1 MGPSFTVCER
11 MPGIPMLVIENLV
24 KSYPGQHGQEAALA
38 LRDVSFRV
46 EEGSF
51 FTLLGPSGCGKTTT
65 LQCIAGLE
73 TPDTGAIRM
82 GDRTVFSSADHV
94 LVPAN
99 RRELGMVFQS
109 YAIWPHMT
117 VFENVAF
124 PLVHGMRRWPS
135 HEVRSRVLKVLEMVE
150 LGHLADR
157 PAPLLSGGQQ
167 QRVALARALVHEPR
181 VLLLDEPLSNL
192 DAKLRD
198 TMRNEI
204 RNLVKSL
211 GITTIFVTHDQV
223 EAIGMSDQILLMNQG
238 RIVQMGAPRDIYLRP
253 NSVFT
258 ADFMGR
264 SNLLPGVLEN
274 GGDAARAQTAI
285 GPIAGT
291 ATPGLAPNDQV
302 RVVVRPQS
310 IVVSP
315 DTEKGAGVNRFRARV
330 TSLSF
335 LGDVVETEVET
346 GGQKLTLMLGPYTN
360 LAVDDELVLDFPPE
374 RCVIVPAD
382 ETIPQRRVQ

>member
-1 MGPSFTVCER
+1 
-11 MPGIPMLVIENLV
+11 MLLIENLV
-24 KSYPGQHGQEAALA
+24 KSYPGQHGQDAMLA
-38 LRDVSFRV
+38 LRDLSFTV

-73 TPDTGAIRM
+73 NPDSGVIQM
-82 GDRTVFSSADHV
+82 GDRAVFSSRENL

-109 YAIWPHMT
+109 YAIWPHMS
-117 VFENVAF
+117 VFDNVAF
-124 PLVHGMRRWPS
+124 PLVYGVKRAPS
-135 HEVRSRVLKVLEMVE
+135 HEVRPRVLKALEMVE
-150 LGHLADR
+150 LAHLADR

-181 VLLLDEPLSNL
+181 LLLLDEPLSNL

-198 TMRNEI
+198 TMRTEI

-211 GITTIFVTHDQV
+211 GITTLFVTHDQV
-223 EAIGMSDQILLMNQG
+223 EAIGMSDQIVLMKAG
-238 RIVQMGAPRDIYLRP
+238 RIVQQGAPRDIYLRP

-264 SNLLPGVLEN
+264 SNLLPGVLEM
-274 GGDAARAQTAI
+274 GGATARARTAI
-285 GPIAGT
+285 GPVSGVAG
-291 ATPGLAPNDQV
+291 PELAPGAQV
-302 RVVVRPQS
+302 MVVVRPQA
-310 IVVSP
+310 ILVAP
-315 DTEKGAGVNRFRARV
+315 ATEASGTNRFKARV
-330 TSLSF
+330 DAMTF
-335 LGDVVETEVET
+335 LGDVVETEVAVE
-346 GGQKLTLMLGPYTN
+346 GRKLTLMLDPYTA
-360 LAVDDELVLDFPPE
+360 LSVGQELVLDLPPE

-382 ETIPQRRVQ
+382 EPAAPGSPR

>member
-1 MGPSFTVCER
+1 
-11 MPGIPMLVIENLV
+11 MLLIENLV
-24 KSYPGQHGQEAALA
+24 KSYPGQHGQDAMLA
-38 LRDVSFRV
+38 LRDVSFKV

-73 TPDTGAIRM
+73 NPDSGVIQM
-82 GDRTVFSSADHV
+82 GDRAVFSSRENL

-109 YAIWPHMT
+109 YAIWPHMS
-117 VFENVAF
+117 VFDNVAF
-124 PLVHGMRRWPS
+124 PLVYGVKRAPS
-135 HEVRSRVLKVLEMVE
+135 HEVRPRVLKALEMVE
-150 LGHLADR
+150 LAHLADR

-181 VLLLDEPLSNL
+181 LLLLDEPLSNL

-198 TMRNEI
+198 TMRTEI

-211 GITTIFVTHDQV
+211 GITTLFVTHDQV
-223 EAIGMSDQILLMNQG
+223 EAIGMSDQIVLMKAG
-238 RIVQMGAPRDIYLRP
+238 RIVQQGAPRDIYLRP

-264 SNLLPGVLEN
+264 SNLLPGVLGT
-274 GGDAARAQTAI
+274 GGATARAQTAI
-285 GPIAGT
+285 GPISGVAG
-291 ATPGLAPNDQV
+291 PDLAPGAQV
-302 RVVVRPQS
+302 MVVVRPQAILVRS
-310 IVVSP
+310 ATDVLGP
-315 DTEKGAGVNRFRARV
+315 NRFKARV
-330 TSLSF
+330 DAMTF
-335 LGDVVETEVET
+335 LGDVVETEVEV
-346 GGQKLTLMLGPYTN
+346 GGRKLTLMLDPYTA
-360 LAVDDELVLDFPPE
+360 LSVGQELVLDLPPE

-382 ETIPQRRVQ
+382 EPATPGSPR

>member
-1 MGPSFTVCER
+1 
-11 MPGIPMLVIENLV
+11 MLLIENLV
-24 KSYPGQHGQEAALA
+24 KSYPGQHGQDAMLA
-38 LRDVSFRV
+38 LRDVSFKV

-73 TPDTGAIRM
+73 NPDSGVIQMA
-82 GDRTVFSSADHV
+82 DRAVFSSRENL
-94 LVPAN
+94 LVPAS

-109 YAIWPHMT
+109 YAIWPHMS
-117 VFENVAF
+117 VFDNVAF
-124 PLVHGMRRWPS
+124 PLVYGVKRAPS
-135 HEVRSRVLKVLEMVE
+135 HEVRPRVLKALEMVE

-181 VLLLDEPLSNL
+181 LLLLDEPLSNL

-198 TMRNEI
+198 TMRTEI

-211 GITTIFVTHDQV
+211 GITTLFVTHDQV
-223 EAIGMSDQILLMNQG
+223 EAIGMSDQIVLMKAG
-238 RIVQMGAPRDIYLRP
+238 RIVQQGAPRDIYLRP

-264 SNLLPGVLEN
+264 SNLLPGVLEA
-274 GGDAARAQTAI
+274 GGATGRARTAI
-285 GPIAGT
+285 GPISGVAGPEL
-291 ATPGLAPNDQV
+291 TPGAQV
-302 RVVVRPQS
+302 MVVVRPQA
-310 IVVSP
+310 ILVTP
-315 DTEKGAGVNRFRARV
+315 ATEASGPNRFKARV
-330 TSLSF
+330 DAMTF
-335 LGDVVETEVET
+335 LGDVVETEVEV
-346 GGQKLTLMLGPYTN
+346 GGRKLTLMLDPYTA
-360 LAVDDELVLDFPPE
+360 LSVGQELVLELPPE

-382 ETIPQRRVQ
+382 EPAPSGSPK

>member
-1 MGPSFTVCER
+1 
-11 MPGIPMLVIENLV
+11 MLLIENLV
-24 KSYPGQHGQEAALA
+24 KSYPGQHGQDSMLA
-38 LRDVSFRV
+38 LRDVSFKV

-73 TPDTGAIRM
+73 NPDSGVIQMA
-82 GDRTVFSSADHV
+82 DRAVFSSRENL

-109 YAIWPHMT
+109 YAIWPHMS
-117 VFENVAF
+117 VFDNVAF
-124 PLVHGMRRWPS
+124 PLVYGVKRAPS
-135 HEVRSRVLKVLEMVE
+135 HEVRPRVLKALEMVE

-181 VLLLDEPLSNL
+181 LLLLDEPLSNL

-198 TMRNEI
+198 TMRTEI

-211 GITTIFVTHDQV
+211 GITTLFVTHDQV
-223 EAIGMSDQILLMNQG
+223 EAIGMSDQIVLMKAG
-238 RIVQMGAPRDIYLRP
+238 RIVQQGAPRDIYLRP

-264 SNLLPGVLEN
+264 SNLLPGVLEA
-274 GGDAARAQTAI
+274 GGATGRARTAI
-285 GPIAGT
+285 GPISGVAG
-291 ATPGLAPNDQV
+291 PELAPGARV
-302 RVVVRPQS
+302 MVVVRPQA
-310 IVVSP
+310 ILVAP
-315 DTEKGAGVNRFRARV
+315 GTEASGPNRFKARV
-330 TSLSF
+330 DAMTF
-335 LGDVVETEVET
+335 LGDVVETEVEV
-346 GGQKLTLMLGPYTN
+346 GGRKLTLMLDPYTA
-360 LAVDDELVLDFPPE
+360 LSVGQELVLELPPE

-382 ETIPQRRVQ
+382 EPVSPRSLK

>member
-1 MGPSFTVCER
+1 
-11 MPGIPMLVIENLV
+11 MLVIENLV
-24 KSYPGQHGQEAALA
+24 KSYPGQHGQDGVQA
-38 LRDVSFRV
+38 LRDVSFKV
-46 EEGSF
+46 DEGSI

-73 TPDTGAIRM
+73 NPDTGIIRM
-82 GDRTVFSSADHV
+82 GDSTVYSSRENL

-117 VFENVAF
+117 VFDNVAF
-124 PLVHGMRRWPS
+124 PLVYGVKRTPS
-135 HEVRSRVLKVLEMVE
+135 HEVRPRVLQALEMVE
-150 LGHLADR
+150 LGHLAER

-181 VLLLDEPLSNL
+181 LLLLDEPLSNL

-198 TMRNEI
+198 TMRAEI

-223 EAIGMSDQILLMNQG
+223 EAIGMSDQIVLMKAG
-238 RIVQMGAPRDIYLRP
+238 KIVQQGSPRDIYLRP

-264 SNLLPGVLEN
+264 SNLLPGALEH
-274 GGDAARAQTAI
+274 GGATARAQTGI
-285 GPIAGT
+285 GPISGVAGPELR
-291 ATPGLAPNDQV
+291 PGEQV
-302 RVVVRPQS
+302 MVVVRPQA
-310 IVVSP
+310 IVIAPGIETVEGP
-315 DTEKGAGVNRFRARV
+315 NRFKARV
-330 TSLSF
+330 DAMTF

-346 GGQKLTLMLGPYTN
+346 GGRKLTLMLDPYTS
-360 LAVDDELVLDFPPE
+360 LSVGQELVLELPPE
-374 RCVIVPAD
+374 RCVIVPVA
-382 ETIPQRRVQ
+382 EPASGRNR

>member
-1 MGPSFTVCER
+1 
-11 MPGIPMLVIENLV
+11 MLLIENLV
-24 KSYPGQHGQEAALA
+24 KSYPGQHGQDAMLA
-38 LRDVSFRV
+38 LRDVSFKV

-73 TPDTGAIRM
+73 NPDSGVIRM
-82 GDRTVFSSADHV
+82 GDRAVFSSRENL

-109 YAIWPHMT
+109 YAIWPHMS
-117 VFENVAF
+117 VFDNVAF
-124 PLVHGMRRWPS
+124 PLVYGVKRAPS
-135 HEVRSRVLKVLEMVE
+135 HEVRPRVLKALEMVE
-150 LGHLADR
+150 LAHLADR

-181 VLLLDEPLSNL
+181 LLLLDEPLSNL

-198 TMRNEI
+198 TMRTEI

-211 GITTIFVTHDQV
+211 GITTLFVTHDQV
-223 EAIGMSDQILLMNQG
+223 EAIGMSDQIVLMKAG
-238 RIVQMGAPRDIYLRP
+238 RIVQQGAPRDIYLRP

-264 SNLLPGVLEN
+264 SNLLPGVLES
-274 GGDAARAQTAI
+274 GGATARARTAI
-285 GPIAGT
+285 GPVSGVAG
-291 ATPGLAPNDQV
+291 PELAPGAQV
-302 RVVVRPQS
+302 MVVVRPQA
-310 IVVSP
+310 ILVKP
-315 DTEKGAGVNRFRARV
+315 ATEALGPNRFTARV
-330 TSLSF
+330 DAMTF
-335 LGDVVETEVET
+335 LGDVVETEVAVE
-346 GGQKLTLMLGPYTN
+346 GRKLTLMLDPYTA
-360 LAVDDELVLDFPPE
+360 LSVGQELVLDLPPE

-382 ETIPQRRVQ
+382 EPAAPGSPR

>member
-1 MGPSFTVCER
+1 
-11 MPGIPMLVIENLV
+11 MLLIENLV
-24 KSYPGQHGQEAALA
+24 KSYPGQHGQDAMLA
-38 LRDVSFRV
+38 LKDVSFKV

-73 TPDTGAIRM
+73 NPDSGVIRM
-82 GDRTVFSSADHV
+82 GDRAVFSTRENL

-109 YAIWPHMT
+109 YAIWPHMS
-117 VFENVAF
+117 VFDNVAF
-124 PLVHGMRRWPS
+124 PLVYGVKRAPS
-135 HEVRSRVLKVLEMVE
+135 HEVRPRVLKALEMVE
-150 LGHLADR
+150 LAHLADR

-181 VLLLDEPLSNL
+181 LLLLDEPLSNL

-198 TMRNEI
+198 TMRTEI

-211 GITTIFVTHDQV
+211 GITTLFVTHDQV
-223 EAIGMSDQILLMNQG
+223 EAIGMSDRIVLMKAG
-238 RIVQMGAPRDIYLRP
+238 RIVQQGSPRDIYLRP

-264 SNLLPGVLEN
+264 SNLLPGVLEA
-274 GGDAARAQTAI
+274 GGATARAQTAI
-285 GPIAGT
+285 GPISGVAG
-291 ATPGLAPNDQV
+291 PDLAPGAQV
-302 RVVVRPQS
+302 MVVVRPQA
-310 IVVSP
+310 ILVAP
-315 DTEKGAGVNRFRARV
+315 GADALGPNRFKARV
-330 TSLSF
+330 DAMTF
-335 LGDVVETEVET
+335 LGDVVETEVAVD
-346 GGQKLTLMLGPYTN
+346 GRKLTLMLDPYTA
-360 LAVDDELVLDFPPE
+360 LSVGQELVLELPPE

-382 ETIPQRRVQ
+382 EPAAPGSPR

>member
-1 MGPSFTVCER
+1 
-11 MPGIPMLVIENLV
+11 MLVIENLV
-24 KSYPGQHGQEAALA
+24 KSYPGQHGQDEVQA
-38 LRDVSFRV
+38 LRDVSFKV
-46 EEGSF
+46 DEGAI

-73 TPDTGAIRM
+73 NPDSGAIRM
-82 GDRTVFSSADHV
+82 GDRAVFSSRESV

-109 YAIWPHMT
+109 YAIWPHMS
-117 VFENVAF
+117 VFDNVAF
-124 PLVHGMRRWPS
+124 PLVHGVKRVPS
-135 HEVRSRVLKVLEMVE
+135 REVRPRVQKALEMVE

-167 QRVALARALVHEPR
+167 QRVALARALAHEPR
-181 VLLLDEPLSNL
+181 LLLLDEPLSNL

-198 TMRNEI
+198 TMRTEI
-204 RNLVKSL
+204 RSLVKSL

-223 EAIGMSDQILLMNQG
+223 EAIGMSDQIVLMKAG
-238 RIVQMGAPRDIYLRP
+238 KIVQQGSPRDIYLKP

-274 GGDAARAQTAI
+274 GGATARAQTAI
-285 GPIAGT
+285 GPVSGIAGSE
-291 ATPGLAPNDQV
+291 LAPGEQV
-302 RVVVRPQS
+302 MVVVRPQA
-310 IVVSP
+310 IVIAP
-315 DTEKGAGVNRFRARV
+315 DTDPAQGSNRFKARV
-330 TSLSF
+330 DAMTF

-346 GGQKLTLMLGPYTN
+346 GGRKLTLMLDPYTS
-360 LAVDDELVLDFPPE
+360 LVVGQKLILELPPE
-374 RCVIVPAD
+374 RCVIVPAAKPPSGRN
-382 ETIPQRRVQ
+382 PQ

>member
-1 MGPSFTVCER
+1 M
-11 MPGIPMLVIENLV
+11 IENLV
-24 KSYPGQHGQEAALA
+24 KSYPGQHGQEVMLA
-38 LRDVSFRV
+38 LRDVSFKV
-46 EEGSF
+46 DEGSF

-73 TPDTGAIRM
+73 TPDSGVIRM
-82 GDRTVFSSADHV
+82 GDKAVFSSRENL

-109 YAIWPHMT
+109 YAIWPHMS
-117 VFENVAF
+117 VFDNVAF
-124 PLVHGMRRWPS
+124 PLVYGVKRAPS
-135 HEVRSRVLKVLEMVE
+135 HEVRPRVLKALEMVE

-181 VLLLDEPLSNL
+181 LLLLDEPLSNL

-198 TMRNEI
+198 TMRSEI

-223 EAIGMSDQILLMNQG
+223 EAIGMSDQIVLMKAG
-238 RIVQMGAPRDIYLRP
+238 KIVQQGAPRDIYLRP

-264 SNLLPGVLEN
+264 SNLLPGVLES
-274 GGDAARAQTAI
+274 GGTTARAQTAI
-285 GPIAGT
+285 GPISGVAG
-291 ATPGLAPNDQV
+291 PELAPGAQV
-302 RVVVRPQS
+302 MVVVRPQA
-310 IVVSP
+310 IVIAPGSETVQGP
-315 DTEKGAGVNRFRARV
+315 NRFKARV
-330 TSLSF
+330 DAMSF

-346 GGQKLTLMLGPYTN
+346 GGRKLTLMLDPYTS
-360 LAVDDELVLDFPPE
+360 LSVGQELVLELPPE

-382 ETIPQRRVQ
+382 EQVPGEQVSGRSRQ

>member
-1 MGPSFTVCER
+1 
-11 MPGIPMLVIENLV
+11 MLLIENLV
-24 KSYPGQHGQEAALA
+24 KSYPGQHGQDAMLA
-38 LRDVSFRV
+38 LKDVSFKV

-73 TPDTGAIRM
+73 NPDSGVIRM
-82 GDRTVFSSADHV
+82 GDRAVFSTRENL

-109 YAIWPHMT
+109 YAIWPHMS
-117 VFENVAF
+117 VFDNVAF
-124 PLVHGMRRWPS
+124 PLVYGVKRAPS
-135 HEVRSRVLKVLEMVE
+135 HEVRPRVLKALEMVE
-150 LGHLADR
+150 LAHLADR

-181 VLLLDEPLSNL
+181 LLLLDEPLSNL

-198 TMRNEI
+198 TMRTEI

-211 GITTIFVTHDQV
+211 GIITLFVTHDQV
-223 EAIGMSDQILLMNQG
+223 EAIGMSDRIVLMKAG
-238 RIVQMGAPRDIYLRP
+238 RIVQQGSPRDIYLRP

-264 SNLLPGVLEN
+264 SNLLPGVLEA
-274 GGDAARAQTAI
+274 GGATARAQTAI
-285 GPIAGT
+285 GPISGVAG
-291 ATPGLAPNDQV
+291 PDLAPGAQV
-302 RVVVRPQS
+302 MVVVRPQA
-310 IVVSP
+310 ILVAP
-315 DTEKGAGVNRFRARV
+315 GADALGPNRFKARV
-330 TSLSF
+330 DAMTF
-335 LGDVVETEVET
+335 LGDVVETEVAVD
-346 GGQKLTLMLGPYTN
+346 GRKLTLMLDPYTA
-360 LAVDDELVLDFPPE
+360 LSVGQELVLELPPE

-382 ETIPQRRVQ
+382 EPAAPGSPR

>member
-1 MGPSFTVCER
+1 
-11 MPGIPMLVIENLV
+11 MLVIENLV
-24 KSYPGQHGQEAALA
+24 KSYPGQHGQDAMLA
-38 LRDVSFRV
+38 LRDVSFKV

-73 TPDTGAIRM
+73 NPDSGLIQM
-82 GDRTVFSSADHV
+82 GDRAVFSSRENL

-117 VFENVAF
+117 VFDNVAF
-124 PLVHGMRRWPS
+124 PLVYGVKRAPS
-135 HEVRSRVLKVLEMVE
+135 HEVRPRVLKALEMVE

-181 VLLLDEPLSNL
+181 LLLLDEPLSNL

-198 TMRNEI
+198 TMRTEI

-223 EAIGMSDQILLMNQG
+223 EAIGMSDQIVLMKAG
-238 RIVQMGAPRDIYLRP
+238 KIVQQGSPRDIYLRP

-274 GGDAARAQTAI
+274 GGATARAQTAI
-285 GPIAGT
+285 GPISGVAG
-291 ATPGLAPNDQV
+291 PELAPGEQV
-302 RVVVRPQS
+302 MVVVRPQA
-310 IVVSP
+310 IVILP
-315 DTEKGAGVNRFRARV
+315 GTDTVQGPNRFKARV
-330 TSLSF
+330 DAMSF

-346 GGQKLTLMLGPYTN
+346 GGRKLTLMLDPYTS
-360 LAVDDELVLDFPPE
+360 LSVGQELVLELPPE
-374 RCVIVPAD
+374 RCVIVPA
-382 ETIPQRRVQ
+382 EPASGRSPQ

>member
-1 MGPSFTVCER
+1 
-11 MPGIPMLVIENLV
+11 MLLIENLV
-24 KSYPGQHGQEAALA
+24 KSYPGQHGQDAMLA
-38 LRDVSFRV
+38 LRDVSFKV

-73 TPDTGAIRM
+73 NPDSGVIQM
-82 GDRTVFSSADHV
+82 GDRAVFSSRENL

-109 YAIWPHMT
+109 YAIWPHMS
-117 VFENVAF
+117 VFDNVAF
-124 PLVHGMRRWPS
+124 PLVYGVKRAPS
-135 HEVRSRVLKVLEMVE
+135 HEVRPRVLKALEMVE
-150 LGHLADR
+150 LAHLADR

-181 VLLLDEPLSNL
+181 LLLLDEPLSNL

-198 TMRNEI
+198 TMRTEI

-211 GITTIFVTHDQV
+211 GITTLFVTHDQV
-223 EAIGMSDQILLMNQG
+223 EAIGMSDQIVLMKAG
-238 RIVQMGAPRDIYLRP
+238 RIVQQGAPRDIYLRP

-264 SNLLPGVLEN
+264 SNLLPGVLDT
-274 GGDAARAQTAI
+274 GGATARAQTAI
-285 GPIAGT
+285 GPISGVAG
-291 ATPGLAPNDQV
+291 PDLAPGAQV
-302 RVVVRPQS
+302 MVVVRPQAIFVRS
-310 IVVSP
+310 ATDALGP
-315 DTEKGAGVNRFRARV
+315 NRFKARV
-330 TSLSF
+330 DAMTF
-335 LGDVVETEVET
+335 LGDVVETEVAVD
-346 GGQKLTLMLGPYTN
+346 GRKLTLMLDPYTA
-360 LAVDDELVLDFPPE
+360 LSVGQELVLELPPE

-382 ETIPQRRVQ
+382 EPAAPGSPR